1 MKNLYNVIAT
11 RRSIR
16 TFKKQGFNEAEI
28 EKIEEII
35 KQNLVVETPYKSKI
49 IPNFINQVSAES
61 EKIGTYGF
69 VKNAAAFIA
78 GSIDNELT
86 QIIDFG
92 FVLELIVLQLYELN
106 IGSVWLGGTFN
117 RSTVRKYLTTDKLVP
132 AVLAIGHP
140 DDQSF
145 GEKAIRMV
153 VKASNRKS
161 LTEIISLVGVTS
173 ISNKLEKVFEALRL
187 APSGSNQQ
195 PWRITL
201 CPSYFELYLLRT
213 PNYAKE
219 FNYEMQGLDIG
230 IALAHLKIALAYF
243 QIDYDL
249 VLNQTLDSKEPKILI
264 ATFKIKEAC

>member
-1 MKNLYNVIAT
+1 MKNLYNVIAS

-16 TFKKQGFNEAEI
+16 TFKKQGFKGFEI
-28 EKIEEII
+28 EKIESII
-35 KQNLVVETPYKSKI
+35 NQTSAITTPYKTKI

-78 GSIDNELT
+78 GSIDNELS

-92 FVLELIVLQLYELN
+92 FIFELLVLQLYELN

-117 RSTVRKYLTTDKLVP
+117 RSTVRKYLITDKLVP
-132 AVLAIGHP
+132 AVLAIGNP

-161 LTEIISLVGVTS
+161 LSEIITLVGVTS
-173 ISNKLEKVFEALRL
+173 ISDKLEKVFEALRL

-201 CPSYFELYLLRT
+201 YQDYFELYLLRT

-219 FNYEMQGLDIG
+219 LNYEMQGLDMG
-230 IALAHLKIALAYF
+230 IALAHLKIALEYF
-243 QIDYDL
+243 NVDYDL
-249 VLNQTLDSKEPKILI
+249 VVNKKLDSKDSRILI
-264 ATFKIKEAC
+264 ATFQIKEA

>member
-16 TFKKQGFNEAEI
+16 TFKKQGFQTFEI
-28 EKIEEII
+28 EKIQSII
-35 KQNLVVETPYKSKI
+35 NQTSAITTPYKTKI

-78 GSIDNELT
+78 GSIDNELA

-92 FVLELIVLQLYELN
+92 FIFELIVLHLSELN

-132 AVLAIGHP
+132 AVLAIGYP

-161 LTEIISLVGVTS
+161 LSEIVSLVGVTS
-173 ISNKLEKVFEALRL
+173 ISDKLVKVFEALRL

-195 PWRITL
+195 PWRIIL
-201 CPSYFELYLLRT
+201 YKGHFELYLLRT

-219 FNYEMQGLDIG
+219 LNYEMQGLDMG
-230 IALAHLKIALAYF
+230 IALAHLKIALGYLKV
-243 QIDYDL
+243 DYDL
-249 VLNQTLDSKEPKILI
+249 VVNKKLDSKDSKMLV
-264 ATFKIKEAC
+264 ATFQIKEA